1 MPRSKTTKWNEKIFL
16 VIFLFLV
23 SSKQGIW
30 VGGNIE
36 TKLNGV
42 QERLIT
48 IKCCKI
54 KINIVWSIRIK

>member
-1 MPRSKTTKWNEKIFL
+1 MPRSKTTKWNEKVFL

-30 VGGNIE
+30 EGGNIE
-36 TKLNGV
+36 TKLNDV

-54 KINIVWSIRIK
+54 KINIVRSIRIK